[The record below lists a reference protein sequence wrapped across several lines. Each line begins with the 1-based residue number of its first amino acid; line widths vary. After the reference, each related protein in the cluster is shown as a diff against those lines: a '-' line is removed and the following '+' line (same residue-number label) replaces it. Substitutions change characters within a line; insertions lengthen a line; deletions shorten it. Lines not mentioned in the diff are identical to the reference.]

1 MAAHPAECPRAIDRR
16 NNPQRRR
23 CDPVRIGAEL
33 SWARRTTAALE
44 LGQHAEQRPGADH
57 RSAAAGG
64 LPRSD
69 DLSDR
74 RGLQPVGRRAATAP
88 GPGHRTD
95 ALIAAKE
102 KPPCRARRLEGCRG
116 VLGPGAV
123 VLMAYGKTISTRR
136 FCGSRT
142 PSAVGRRW
150 SLLPRPLTPMARRAK
165 PARAKALAP
174 LFGHPSATRR
184 S

>member
-1 MAAHPAECPRAIDRR
+1 
-16 NNPQRRR
+16 
-23 CDPVRIGAEL
+23 RIGAEL

-74 RGLQPVGRRAATAP
+74 CGLQPVGRCAATAP
-88 GPGHRTD
+88 RPGHRTD
-95 ALIAAKE
+95 ALIAGKE

-116 VLGPGAV
+116 LLGPGGIVLDRLREDDLDAAVLRLAHAIGGRNTLV
-123 VLMAYGKTISTRR
+123 VLA
-136 FCGSRT
+136 
-142 PSAVGRRW
+142 A
-150 SLLPRPLTPMARRAK
+150 
-165 PARAKALAP
+165 
-174 LFGHPSATRR
+174 
-184 S
+184 